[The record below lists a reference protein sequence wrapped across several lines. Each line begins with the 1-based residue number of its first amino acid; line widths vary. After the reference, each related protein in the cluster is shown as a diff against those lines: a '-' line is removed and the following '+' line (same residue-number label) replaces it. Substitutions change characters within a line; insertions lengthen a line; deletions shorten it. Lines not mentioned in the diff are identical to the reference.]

1 MFAALLHARKM
12 LSLQPEC
19 VRFDIYRTAAVL
31 EQNQGSQRANAF
43 LISFCKKAL
52 PRLELVAKKYECAGI
67 NNNASAAIFG
77 GHFDTELMQ
86 YLASRMVNMVAR
98 YNRLPDMARADID
111 LLAADIANFTRAELA
126 NIDDTGF
133 SELKTLYTWY
143 MRAGIISLQFNVTPP
158 HWERVTKKYVGEDE
172 IAPAITRMFN
182 EVWWRGRLR
191 RIAAAW
197 REHLLIAA
205 GNVSKKKHAY
215 ASKNCV
221 TDWREQKRRT
231 REFLKGLDLE
241 DEDGN
246 RISLIEKYDGSVA
259 NPAIRR
265 CELMTRIRGFE
276 NICNELGYVGEFY
289 TLTAPSKYHATTK
302 AGYRNTKWKGASPS
316 DTQSYLTGLW
326 ARIRAKLHREEIRIF
341 GIRVAEPH
349 HDGTPHW
356 HMLMFMLPEDVERVR
371 LIIRDYAREEDHH
384 ELRSDKAKKARFHAE
399 AIDPEKGSA
408 TGYVAK
414 YISKNIDGY
423 ALDGETDDESGELL
437 KETAPAVSAWAA
449 RWHIRQFQF
458 IGGAPVTVYRELRRL
473 ADTETAHGL
482 SVEFAA
488 VHDAA
493 DAGDWAGYVNAQGGP
508 FVRRD
513 DLQVRTLYEPRAEF
527 NQYGEETVCIRGVY
541 DSAIGAGT
549 PILTRLT
556 QWKIVP
562 KRAVDLD
569 VDVKGA
575 PAPSRSSVNNCTGSE
590 NDPPILDLSKPLSRR
605 ERRELANR
613 LRKQKPAIRRKF
625 IHGTDEQY
633 AAIAKTIDEIYLTT
647 GTIISRCEALHLM
660 SGGKSCF
667 NGKWLRGTGEGE
679 VFSAAPSHQAQ
690 ARKILSRVA
699 ALAGGKGGMK
709 GNVHPYHAHTVY
721 DAAIFLHTFYQF
733 VILYVYTV
741 SRRGGCVNRELNE
754 HVMIER
760 VEMIARLTAESA
772 CQEKDREI
780 ALNLIAEIARG
791 NLIKN
796 DSFSVVFS
804 AEPVGKKLKKE
815 HEVRI
820 NITLDKDQKIE
831 QSLIDAFQSELTR
844 RVATIFPSTRVFVR
858 KGSITGVELTG
869 VENDSDRERL
879 DNILQEVWEDESWR

>member
-1 MFAALLHARKM
+1 MGQYQADQTVLIIAMPLMHNTTVAYAYPWNAPRSAIASPYLTYDQQHRRDRMFAALLHARKV

-19 VRFDIYRTAAVL
+19 VRFDVYRTAAVL

-52 PRLELVAKKYECAGI
+52 PRLELVAKKYECASI
-67 NNNASAAIFG
+67 DSKVSAAVFG
-77 GHFDTELMQ
+77 GHFDTEIMQ

-98 YNRLPDMARADID
+98 YNRLPDMSRADID
-111 LLAADIANFTRAELA
+111 LLAADIANFIRAELA
-126 NIDDTGF
+126 DNDDAGF
-133 SELKTLYTWY
+133 SELKTLYSWY
-143 MRAGIISLQFNVTPP
+143 MRAGFISMQFNVTPP
-158 HWERVTKKYVGEDE
+158 HWERVTKKYVGQDE
-172 IAPAITRMFN
+172 IAPAVMRMFN

-191 RIAAAW
+191 RIAASW
-197 REHLLIAA
+197 REHLQIAV
-205 GNVSKKKHAY
+205 GNVSKKRHAY

-276 NICNELGYVGEFY
+276 NICNDLGYVGEFY

-302 AGYRNTKWKGASPS
+302 AGYRNSKWNGASPS

-371 LIIRDYAREEDHH
+371 LIIRDYAWEEDHH
-384 ELRSDKAKKARFHAE
+384 ELRSEKAKKARFHAE

-513 DLQVRTLYEPRAEF
+513 DLQVRTLYEPRTEF

-541 DSAIGAGT
+541 DAAVGAGT

-562 KRAVDLD
+562 KRAVDLA

-590 NDPPILDLSKPLSRR
+590 SDPPILDLTKPLSRH

-613 LRKQKPAIRRKF
+613 LRKQKPSTRRKF
-625 IHGTDEQY
+625 IHGTDEQK
-633 AAIAKTIDEIYLTT
+633 AALSKTIDEVQLTT
-647 GTIISRCEALHLM
+647 GITISRGEALHLM
-660 SGGKSCF
+660 AGGKSCF
-667 NGKWLRGTGEGE
+667 NGKWLCGTAKGEL
-679 VFSAAPSHQAQ
+679 FSAAPSLQAQ
-690 ARKILSRVA
+690 ARRILSRVA
-699 ALAGGKGGMK
+699 DLAGA
-709 GNVHPYHAHTVY
+709 VT
-721 DAAIFLHTFYQF
+721 
-733 VILYVYTV
+733 
-741 SRRGGCVNRELNE
+741 
-754 HVMIER
+754 
-760 VEMIARLTAESA
+760 
-772 CQEKDREI
+772 
-780 ALNLIAEIARG
+780 
-791 NLIKN
+791 KN
-796 DSFSVVFS
+796 
-804 AEPVGKKLKKE
+804 
-815 HEVRI
+815 
-820 NITLDKDQKIE
+820 
-831 QSLIDAFQSELTR
+831 
-844 RVATIFPSTRVFVR
+844 
-858 KGSITGVELTG
+858 GS
-869 VENDSDRERL
+869 
-879 DNILQEVWEDESWR
+879 

>member
-1 MFAALLHARKM
+1 MPSLRGTHAVAPRSAIASPYLTYEQQHRRDRMFAALLHARKM

-19 VRFDIYRTAAVL
+19 VRSDISRTAAML

-67 NNNASAAIFG
+67 NSNVSASVFG
-77 GHFDTELMQ
+77 GHFDTRLMQ

-98 YNRLPDMARADID
+98 YNRLPDMSRADID
-111 LLAADIANFTRAELA
+111 LLAADIANFIRAELA
-126 NIDDTGF
+126 EHDDADSDLG
-133 SELKTLYTWY
+133 ELATLHGWY
-143 MRAGIISLQFNVTPP
+143 MRAGLMALQFGVTPP
-158 HWERVTKKYVGEDE
+158 HWAGLTTKYFDQDKA
-172 IAPAITRMFN
+172 APAIMRMFSD
-182 EVWWRGRLR
+182 VWWRGRLR
-191 RIAAAW
+191 RVAASW
-197 REHLLIAA
+197 REHLQIAI

-231 REFLKGLDLE
+231 REFLKGLELE

-259 NPAIRR
+259 NSAIRR

-302 AGYRNTKWKGASPS
+302 AGYRNGKWNGASPS
-316 DTQSYLTGLW
+316 DTQTYLTSLW

-371 LIIRDYAREEDHH
+371 HIIRDYAWEEDRH

-408 TGYVAK
+408 TGYIAK

-423 ALDGETDDESGELL
+423 ALDGEKDVENGELL

-473 ADTETAHGL
+473 ADTDTAHGL

-493 DAGDWAGYVNAQGGP
+493 DAGDWAGYVNAQGGA

-513 DLQVRTLYEPRAEF
+513 DLQVRTLYEPRTGF

-541 DSAIGAGT
+541 DSAVGAGT
-549 PILTRLT
+549 PILTRLK

-562 KRAVDLD
+562 KRAVDLA

-590 NDPPILDLSKPLSRR
+590 SNPQILDLTKPLSRR
-605 ERRELANR
+605 ERRELTNR
-613 LRKQKPAIRRKF
+613 LRTKKPTVRRQF
-625 IHGTDEQY
+625 IHGTDEQR
-633 AAIAKTIDEIYLTT
+633 AAIEKTIDEIHLTT
-647 GTIISRCEALHLM
+647 GITISRSEALHLM
-660 SGGKSCF
+660 AGGKSCF
-667 NGKWLRGTGEGE
+667 NEKWCTG
-679 VFSAAPSHQAQ
+679 SACGQIFPASPSHETK
-690 ARKILSRVA
+690 ARIQRDKAKKILKRFSN
-699 ALAGGKGGMK
+699 LS
-709 GNVHPYHAHTVY
+709 VY
-721 DAAIFLHTFYQF
+721 
-733 VILYVYTV
+733 
-741 SRRGGCVNRELNE
+741 
-754 HVMIER
+754 
-760 VEMIARLTAESA
+760 ARLKT
-772 CQEKDREI
+772 
-780 ALNLIAEIARG
+780 
-791 NLIKN
+791 
-796 DSFSVVFS
+796 V
-804 AEPVGKKLKKE
+804 
-815 HEVRI
+815 
-820 NITLDKDQKIE
+820 
-831 QSLIDAFQSELTR
+831 
-844 RVATIFPSTRVFVR
+844 
-858 KGSITGVELTG
+858 
-869 VENDSDRERL
+869 
-879 DNILQEVWEDESWR
+879 

>member
-1 MFAALLHARKM
+1 MTKYTFAYPWNAPRSAIASPYLTYDQQYRRDRMFAALLHAKKV

-19 VRFDIYRTAAVL
+19 VRFDVYRTATVL

-52 PRLELVAKKYECAGI
+52 PRLELVAKKYENAGI
-67 NNNASAAIFG
+67 NSNVSTAVFG
-77 GHFDTELMQ
+77 GHFDTRLMQ
-86 YLASRMVNMVAR
+86 YLASRMVNLVAR
-98 YNRLPDMARADID
+98 YNRLPDMSRADVD
-111 LLAADIANFTRAELA
+111 LLAGDIANFIRSELA
-126 NIDDTGF
+126 NIDDSGF
-133 SELKTLYTWY
+133 GELKTLYTWY
-143 MRAGIISLQFNVTPP
+143 MHAGFISLQFNVTPP
-158 HWERVTKKYVGEDE
+158 HWERVANKYFNKDD
-172 IAPAITRMFN
+172 IAPAVIRMFT
-182 EVWWRGRLR
+182 ESWWRNRLR
-191 RIAAAW
+191 RVASAW
-197 REHLLIAA
+197 REHLQIAV

-302 AGYRNTKWKGASPS
+302 AGYRNSKWNGASPS

-371 LIIRDYAREEDHH
+371 LIIRDYAWEEDHH

-493 DAGDWAGYVNAQGGP
+493 DVGDWAGYVNAQGGP

-541 DSAIGAGT
+541 DSAVGAGT

-562 KRAVDLD
+562 KRAVDLA

-590 NDPPILDLSKPLSRR
+590 SEPPALDLTKPLSRR
-605 ERRELANR
+605 EKRELTNR
-613 LRKQKPAIRRKF
+613 LRKKKPAIRRKF
-625 IHGTDEQY
+625 IHGTDEQN
-633 AAIAKTIDEIYLTT
+633 AAIAKTIDEVHLTT
-647 GTIISRCEALHLM
+647 SNTISRGEALHLM
-660 SGGKSCF
+660 AGGKSCF
-667 NGKWLRGTGEGE
+667 DGKWLRGTARGEI
-679 VFSAAPSHQAQ
+679 FSAAPSHEAK
-690 ARKILSRVA
+690 ARKILNRVA
-699 ALAGGKGGMK
+699 
-709 GNVHPYHAHTVY
+709 V
-721 DAAIFLHTFYQF
+721 
-733 VILYVYTV
+733 
-741 SRRGGCVNRELNE
+741 
-754 HVMIER
+754 
-760 VEMIARLTAESA
+760 
-772 CQEKDREI
+772 
-780 ALNLIAEIARG
+780 IAE
-791 NLIKN
+791 
-796 DSFSVVFS
+796 
-804 AEPVGKKLKKE
+804 
-815 HEVRI
+815 
-820 NITLDKDQKIE
+820 
-831 QSLIDAFQSELTR
+831 LTTKCNR
-844 RVATIFPSTRVFVR
+844 
-858 KGSITGVELTG
+858 
-869 VENDSDRERL
+869 
-879 DNILQEVWEDESWR
+879 

>member
-1 MFAALLHARKM
+1 MFAALLHARKV

-19 VRFDIYRTAAVL
+19 VRFDIYRTATVL

-52 PRLELVAKKYECAGI
+52 PRLELVAKKYECVGI
-67 NNNASAAIFG
+67 NSNVSAAVFD
-77 GHFDTELMQ
+77 GHFDTQLMQ

-98 YNRLPDMARADID
+98 FNRLPDMSRADID
-111 LLAADIANFTRAELA
+111 LLAADIANFIRAELA
-126 NIDDTGF
+126 DIDDTGF

-143 MRAGIISLQFNVTPP
+143 MRAGFISLQFNVTPP
-158 HWERVTKKYVGEDE
+158 KWERVTKKYFCEDE
-172 IAPAITRMFN
+172 IAPAVMRMFN

-197 REHLLIAA
+197 REHLQIAV
-205 GNVSKKKHAY
+205 GNVSKKRHAY

-241 DEDGN
+241 DEEGN

-265 CELMTRIRGFE
+265 CELMARIRGFE

-302 AGYRNTKWKGASPS
+302 AGYRNSKWNGASPS
-316 DTQSYLTGLW
+316 DTQNYLTGLW

-371 LIIRDYAREEDHH
+371 LIIRDYAWEEDHY

-458 IGGAPVTVYRELRRL
+458 IGGAPVTVYRELRRM
-473 ADTETAHGL
+473 ADPETARAL

-493 DAGDWAGYVNAQGGP
+493 HYGRWADYVNAQGGP

-513 DLQVRTLYEPRAEF
+513 DLQVRTLYEPRTEF
-527 NQYGEETVCIRGVY
+527 NQYGEETVCIKGVY
-541 DSAIGAGT
+541 DASIGAGS

-562 KRAVDLD
+562 KRAVDLA

-575 PAPSRSSVNNCTGSE
+575 SAPSRSSVNNCTGSE
-590 NDPPILDLSKPLSRR
+590 SDPPELDLSKPLSRR
-605 ERRELANR
+605 ERRELTNR
-613 LRKQKPAIRRKF
+613 LRKQKPQIRRKF
-625 IHGTDEQY
+625 IHGTNEQY
-633 AAIAKTIDEIYLTT
+633 AVLAKIIDEIHLTT
-647 GTIISRCEALHLM
+647 GIAISRGEALHLM
-660 SGGKSCF
+660 GGGKSCF
-667 NGKWLRGTGEGE
+667 DGKWLRGTAKGEI
-679 VFSAAPSHQAQ
+679 FSAAPSHQARAKEHQ
-690 ARKILSRVA
+690 TKATEILNRVA
-699 ALAGGKGGMK
+699 VLAEL
-709 GNVHPYHAHTVY
+709 
-721 DAAIFLHTFYQF
+721 AIKT
-733 VILYVYTV
+733 
-741 SRRGGCVNRELNE
+741 
-754 HVMIER
+754 
-760 VEMIARLTAESA
+760 
-772 CQEKDREI
+772 
-780 ALNLIAEIARG
+780 
-791 NLIKN
+791 
-796 DSFSVVFS
+796 
-804 AEPVGKKLKKE
+804 
-815 HEVRI
+815 
-820 NITLDKDQKIE
+820 
-831 QSLIDAFQSELTR
+831 
-844 RVATIFPSTRVFVR
+844 
-858 KGSITGVELTG
+858 
-869 VENDSDRERL
+869 
-879 DNILQEVWEDESWR
+879 

>member
-1 MFAALLHARKM
+1 MFAALLHARKV
-12 LSLQPEC
+12 LSLQPES
-19 VRFDIYRTAAVL
+19 VRFDVYRTAAVL

-52 PRLELVAKKYECAGI
+52 PRLELVANKYECAGI
-67 NNNASAAIFG
+67 NSNVSAAVFD
-77 GHFDTELMQ
+77 GHFDTQLMQ

-98 YNRLPDMARADID
+98 FNRLPDMSRADID
-111 LLAADIANFTRAELA
+111 LLAADIANFIRAELA
-126 NIDDTGF
+126 DIDDTGF

-143 MRAGIISLQFNVTPP
+143 MRAGFISLQFNVTPP
-158 HWERVTKKYVGEDE
+158 KWERVTKKYFGEDE
-172 IAPAITRMFN
+172 IAPAVMRMFN

-191 RIAAAW
+191 RIASAW
-197 REHLLIAA
+197 REHLQIAV
-205 GNVSKKKHAY
+205 GNVSKKKYAY

-302 AGYRNTKWKGASPS
+302 AGYRNRKWNGASPS

-371 LIIRDYAREEDHH
+371 LIIRDYAWEEDRH

-482 SVEFAA
+482 SIEFAA

-527 NQYGEETVCIRGVY
+527 NQYGEETICIRGVY
-541 DSAIGAGT
+541 DSAVGAGT

-562 KRAVDLD
+562 KRAVDLA

-590 NDPPILDLSKPLSRR
+590 SDLPILDLTKSLSRR
-605 ERRELANR
+605 ERRELTNR

-625 IHGTDEQY
+625 IHGTDEQN
-633 AAIAKTIDEIYLTT
+633 AAIAKTIDEIHLTT
-647 GTIISRCEALHLM
+647 GITISRGEALHLM
-660 SGGKSCF
+660 AGGKSCF
-667 NGKWLRGTGEGE
+667 DGKWLRGTAKGEI
-679 VFSAAPSHQAQ
+679 FSATPSHQTKAKERQ
-690 ARKILSRVA
+690 NTAIEILNRVA
-699 ALAGGKGGMK
+699 VLA
-709 GNVHPYHAHTVY
+709 
-721 DAAIFLHTFYQF
+721 
-733 VILYVYTV
+733 
-741 SRRGGCVNRELNE
+741 EL
-754 HVMIER
+754 
-760 VEMIARLTAESA
+760 AT
-772 CQEKDREI
+772 
-780 ALNLIAEIARG
+780 
-791 NLIKN
+791 
-796 DSFSVVFS
+796 
-804 AEPVGKKLKKE
+804 
-815 HEVRI
+815 
-820 NITLDKDQKIE
+820 KI
-831 QSLIDAFQSELTR
+831 
-844 RVATIFPSTRVFVR
+844 
-858 KGSITGVELTG
+858 
-869 VENDSDRERL
+869 
-879 DNILQEVWEDESWR
+879 

>member
-1 MFAALLHARKM
+1 MFAALLHARKV

-19 VRFDIYRTAAVL
+19 VRFDVYRTAAVL

-52 PRLELVAKKYECAGI
+52 PRLELVEKKYECMGI
-67 NNNASAAIFG
+67 DSKVSAAVFG
-77 GHFDTELMQ
+77 CHFDTEIMQ

-98 YNRLPDMARADID
+98 YNRLPDMSRADID
-111 LLAADIANFTRAELA
+111 LLAADIANFIRAELA
-126 NIDDTGF
+126 DIDDAGV

-143 MRAGIISLQFNVTPP
+143 MRAGFISLQFNVTPP
-158 HWERVTKKYVGEDE
+158 HWERVTKKYVGQDE
-172 IAPAITRMFN
+172 IAPAVMRMFN

-191 RIAAAW
+191 RIAASW
-197 REHLLIAA
+197 REHLQIAV
-205 GNVSKKKHAY
+205 GNVSKKRHAY

-302 AGYRNTKWKGASPS
+302 AGYRNSKWNGASPS

-371 LIIRDYAREEDHH
+371 LIIRDYAWDEDHN

-473 ADTETAHGL
+473 ADRETAHGL

-513 DLQVRTLYEPRAEF
+513 DLQVRTLYELRPEF

-541 DSAIGAGT
+541 DSALGAGT

-562 KRAVDLD
+562 KRAVDLA

-590 NDPPILDLSKPLSRR
+590 SDPQKLDLSKPLLRS
-605 ERRELANR
+605 ERRKLADR
-613 LRKQKPAIRRKF
+613 IRVKKVTGRRHF
-625 IHGTDEQY
+625 VHGTNDQN
-633 AAIAKTIDEIYLTT
+633 AAIARTIDKVQMNT
-647 GTIISRCEALHLM
+647 GIRISRGEALHLM
-660 SGGKSCF
+660 SGGKSRY
-667 NGKWLRGTGEGE
+667 NDKWFSGSSSGD
-679 VFSAAPSHQAQ
+679 VFRAAPAYEFK
-690 ARKILSRVA
+690 ARKILDR
-699 ALAGGKGGMK
+699 M
-709 GNVHPYHAHTVY
+709 
-721 DAAIFLHTFYQF
+721 
-733 VILYVYTV
+733 
-741 SRRGGCVNRELNE
+741 
-754 HVMIER
+754 
-760 VEMIARLTAESA
+760 ARL
-772 CQEKDREI
+772 
-780 ALNLIAEIARG
+780 ALVA
-791 NLIKN
+791 
-796 DSFSVVFS
+796 
-804 AEPVGKKLKKE
+804 KL
-815 HEVRI
+815 
-820 NITLDKDQKIE
+820 N
-831 QSLIDAFQSELTR
+831 
-844 RVATIFPSTRVFVR
+844 
-858 KGSITGVELTG
+858 
-869 VENDSDRERL
+869 N
-879 DNILQEVWEDESWR
+879 

>member
-1 MFAALLHARKM
+1 MAVQFAFPWNAPRSAIASPYLTYDQQYRRDRMFAALLHARKV

-19 VRFDIYRTAAVL
+19 VRFDIYRTATVL

-52 PRLELVAKKYECAGI
+52 PRLELVAKKYECVGI
-67 NNNASAAIFG
+67 NSNVSAAVFD
-77 GHFDTELMQ
+77 GHFDTQLMQ

-98 YNRLPDMARADID
+98 FNRLPDMSRADID
-111 LLAADIANFTRAELA
+111 LLAADIANFIRAELA
-126 NIDDTGF
+126 DIDDTGF

-143 MRAGIISLQFNVTPP
+143 MRAGFISLQFNVTPP
-158 HWERVTKKYVGEDE
+158 KWERVTKKYFCEDE
-172 IAPAITRMFN
+172 IAPAVMRMFN

-197 REHLLIAA
+197 REHLQIAV
-205 GNVSKKKHAY
+205 GNVSKKRHAY

-241 DEDGN
+241 DEEGN

-265 CELMTRIRGFE
+265 CELMARIRGFE

-302 AGYRNTKWKGASPS
+302 AGYRNSKWNGASPS
-316 DTQSYLTGLW
+316 DTQNYLTSLW

-371 LIIRDYAREEDHH
+371 LIIRDYAWEEDHY

-458 IGGAPVTVYRELRRL
+458 IGGAPVTVYRELRRM
-473 ADTETAHGL
+473 ADPETARAL

-493 DAGDWAGYVNAQGGP
+493 HYGRWADYVNAQGGP

-513 DLQVRTLYEPRAEF
+513 DLQVRTLYEPRTEF
-527 NQYGEETVCIRGVY
+527 NQYGEETVCIKGVY
-541 DSAIGAGT
+541 DASIGAGS

-562 KRAVDLD
+562 KRAVDLA

-575 PAPSRSSVNNCTGSE
+575 SAPSRSSVNNCTGSE
-590 NDPPILDLSKPLSRR
+590 SDPPELDLSKPLSRR
-605 ERRELANR
+605 ERRELTNR
-613 LRKQKPAIRRKF
+613 LRKPKPAMRRKF
-625 IHGTDEQY
+625 IHGTDEQNV
-633 AAIAKTIDEIYLTT
+633 AIAKTIDEIHLTT
-647 GTIISRCEALHLM
+647 GNTISRGEALHLIA
-660 SGGKSCF
+660 GGKSCF
-667 NGKWLRGTGEGE
+667 DGKWLRGTATGEI
-679 VFSAAPSHQAQ
+679 FTAAPSHQAKAKEHQ
-690 ARKILSRVA
+690 TKATEILNRVA
-699 ALAGGKGGMK
+699 ALA
-709 GNVHPYHAHTVY
+709 
-721 DAAIFLHTFYQF
+721 
-733 VILYVYTV
+733 
-741 SRRGGCVNRELNE
+741 EL
-754 HVMIER
+754 
-760 VEMIARLTAESA
+760 
-772 CQEKDREI
+772 
-780 ALNLIAEIARG
+780 
-791 NLIKN
+791 
-796 DSFSVVFS
+796 
-804 AEPVGKKLKKE
+804 
-815 HEVRI
+815 
-820 NITLDKDQKIE
+820 
-831 QSLIDAFQSELTR
+831 
-844 RVATIFPSTRVFVR
+844 AT
-858 KGSITGVELTG
+858 KA
-869 VENDSDRERL
+869 
-879 DNILQEVWEDESWR
+879 

>member
-1 MFAALLHARKM
+1 MTICVEYAYPWNAPRVAIASPYLTYDQQYRRDRMFAALLHARKV

-19 VRFDIYRTAAVL
+19 VRFDVYRTAAVL

-52 PRLELVAKKYECAGI
+52 PRLELVAKKYECSGI
-67 NNNASAAIFG
+67 NSSVSAAVFG

-111 LLAADIANFTRAELA
+111 LLAADIANFIRAELA
-126 NIDDTGF
+126 DIDDTGF

-143 MRAGIISLQFNVTPP
+143 MRAGFISMQFNVTPP

-172 IAPAITRMFN
+172 IAPAIARMFN
-182 EVWWRGRLR
+182 DVWWRGRLR

-197 REHLLIAA
+197 REHLQIAV
-205 GNVSKKKHAY
+205 GNVSKKRHAY

-302 AGYRNTKWKGASPS
+302 AGYRNSKWNSASPS

-371 LIIRDYAREEDHH
+371 LIIRDYAWEEDRH
-384 ELRSDKAKKARFHAE
+384 ELKSDKAKKARFHAE

-513 DLQVRTLYEPRAEF
+513 DLQVRTLYEPRPEF
-527 NQYGEETVCIRGVY
+527 NQYGEETICIRGVY
-541 DSAIGAGT
+541 DSAVGAGT

-562 KRAVDLD
+562 KRAVDLA

-590 NDPPILDLSKPLSRR
+590 SDPPELDLSKPLSRR
-605 ERRELANR
+605 ERRELTNR

-625 IHGTDEQY
+625 THGTDEQN
-633 AAIAKTIDEIYLTT
+633 AVIEKTIDEIHLTT
-647 GTIISRCEALHLM
+647 GITISRGEALHLM
-660 SGGKSCF
+660 AGGKSCF
-667 NGKWLRGTGEGE
+667 NGKWLRATAKGEI
-679 VFSAAPSHQAQ
+679 FSAAPSYQAK
-690 ARKILSRVA
+690 ARKILNRVA
-699 ALAGGKGGMK
+699 AM
-709 GNVHPYHAHTVY
+709 
-721 DAAIFLHTFYQF
+721 
-733 VILYVYTV
+733 
-741 SRRGGCVNRELNE
+741 
-754 HVMIER
+754 
-760 VEMIARLTAESA
+760 AEASKPIP
-772 CQEKDREI
+772 E
-780 ALNLIAEIARG
+780 
-791 NLIKN
+791 
-796 DSFSVVFS
+796 
-804 AEPVGKKLKKE
+804 
-815 HEVRI
+815 
-820 NITLDKDQKIE
+820 
-831 QSLIDAFQSELTR
+831 
-844 RVATIFPSTRVFVR
+844 
-858 KGSITGVELTG
+858 
-869 VENDSDRERL
+869 
-879 DNILQEVWEDESWR
+879 

>member
-1 MFAALLHARKM
+1 MFAALLHARKG

-19 VRFDIYRTAAVL
+19 VRFDVYRTTAVL

-52 PRLELVAKKYECAGI
+52 PRLELVAKKYECMGI
-67 NNNASAAIFG
+67 NSNVSTAVFG
-77 GHFDTELMQ
+77 GYFDTRLMQ
-86 YLASRMVNMVAR
+86 YLASRMVNLVAR
-98 YNRLPDMARADID
+98 YNRLPDMSRADVD
-111 LLAADIANFTRAELA
+111 LLAGDIANFIRSELA
-126 NIDDTGF
+126 NIDDSGF
-133 SELKTLYTWY
+133 GELKTLYTWY
-143 MRAGIISLQFNVTPP
+143 MHAGFISLQFNVTPP
-158 HWERVTKKYVGEDE
+158 HWERVANKYFNKDD
-172 IAPAITRMFN
+172 IAPAVIRMFT
-182 EVWWRGRLR
+182 ESWWRNRLR
-191 RIAAAW
+191 RVASSW
-197 REHLLIAA
+197 REHLQIAV

-276 NICNELGYVGEFY
+276 NICTELGYVGEFY

-302 AGYRNTKWKGASPS
+302 AGYRNSKWNGASPS

-371 LIIRDYAREEDHH
+371 LIIRDYAWEEDRH

-437 KETAPAVSAWAA
+437 KDTAPAVSAWAA

-527 NQYGEETVCIRGVY
+527 NQYGEETICIRGVY
-541 DSAIGAGT
+541 DSAVGADT

-562 KRAVDLD
+562 KRAVDLA

-590 NDPPILDLSKPLSRR
+590 SEPPALDLTKPLSRR
-605 ERRELANR
+605 EKRELTNR
-613 LRKQKPAIRRKF
+613 LKKKKPATRRKF
-625 IHGTDEQY
+625 THGTDEQN
-633 AAIAKTIDEIYLTT
+633 AAIAKTIDEIQLTT
-647 GTIISRCEALHLM
+647 GITISRGEALHLM
-660 SGGKSCF
+660 AGGKSCF
-667 NGKWLRGTGEGE
+667 DGKWLRGTAKGEI
-679 VFSAAPSHQAQ
+679 FSAAPSNEAKD
-690 ARKILSRVA
+690 RKILNRVA
-699 ALAGGKGGMK
+699 A
-709 GNVHPYHAHTVY
+709 
-721 DAAIFLHTFYQF
+721 
-733 VILYVYTV
+733 
-741 SRRGGCVNRELNE
+741 
-754 HVMIER
+754 
-760 VEMIARLTAESA
+760 
-772 CQEKDREI
+772 
-780 ALNLIAEIARG
+780 IAELAAKR
-791 NLIKN
+791 
-796 DSFSVVFS
+796 
-804 AEPVGKKLKKE
+804 
-815 HEVRI
+815 
-820 NITLDKDQKIE
+820 
-831 QSLIDAFQSELTR
+831 
-844 RVATIFPSTRVFVR
+844 
-858 KGSITGVELTG
+858 
-869 VENDSDRERL
+869 
-879 DNILQEVWEDESWR
+879 

>member
-1 MFAALLHARKM
+1 MKFEYAFPWNAPRPAIASPYLTYEQQYRRDRMFAALLHARKV

-19 VRFDIYRTAAVL
+19 VRFDVYRTATVL
-31 EQNQGSQRANAF
+31 EQTQGSQRANAF

-52 PRLELVAKKYECAGI
+52 PRLELVAKKYECSGI
-67 NNNASAAIFG
+67 NSNVSAAVFD
-77 GHFDTELMQ
+77 GHFDTQLMQ

-98 YNRLPDMARADID
+98 FNRLPDMSRADID
-111 LLAADIANFTRAELA
+111 LLAADIANFIRAELA
-126 NIDDTGF
+126 DIDDTGF
-133 SELKTLYTWY
+133 SELKTLYAWY
-143 MRAGIISLQFNVTPP
+143 MRAGFISLQFNVTPP
-158 HWERVTKKYVGEDE
+158 KWERVTKKYFGEDE
-172 IAPAITRMFN
+172 IAPAVMRMFN

-191 RIAAAW
+191 RIASAW
-197 REHLLIAA
+197 REHLQIAV

-231 REFLKGLDLE
+231 REFLKGLELE

-302 AGYRNTKWKGASPS
+302 AGYRNSKWNGASPS

-349 HDGTPHW
+349 HDATPHW

-371 LIIRDYAREEDHH
+371 LIIRDYAWEEDRH

-541 DSAIGAGT
+541 DSAVGAGT

-562 KRAVDLD
+562 KRAVDLA

-590 NDPPILDLSKPLSRR
+590 SDPPEIDLSKPLSRR
-605 ERRELANR
+605 ERRELTNR
-613 LRKQKPAIRRKF
+613 LRKQKPQMRRKF
-625 IHGTDEQY
+625 IHGTNEQNAV
-633 AAIAKTIDEIYLTT
+633 AAKIIDEIHLTT
-647 GTIISRCEALHLM
+647 GITISRGEALHLM
-660 SGGKSCF
+660 AGGKSCF
-667 NGKWLRGTGEGE
+667 GGKWLRGTAKGEI
-679 VFSAAPSHQAQ
+679 FSAAPSHQAK
-690 ARKILSRVA
+690 ARKILYRVA
-699 ALAGGKGGMK
+699 AM
-709 GNVHPYHAHTVY
+709 
-721 DAAIFLHTFYQF
+721 
-733 VILYVYTV
+733 
-741 SRRGGCVNRELNE
+741 
-754 HVMIER
+754 
-760 VEMIARLTAESA
+760 AEASKPMP
-772 CQEKDREI
+772 E
-780 ALNLIAEIARG
+780 
-791 NLIKN
+791 
-796 DSFSVVFS
+796 
-804 AEPVGKKLKKE
+804 
-815 HEVRI
+815 
-820 NITLDKDQKIE
+820 
-831 QSLIDAFQSELTR
+831 
-844 RVATIFPSTRVFVR
+844 
-858 KGSITGVELTG
+858 
-869 VENDSDRERL
+869 
-879 DNILQEVWEDESWR
+879 

>member
-1 MFAALLHARKM
+1 M
-12 LSLQPEC
+12 
-19 VRFDIYRTAAVL
+19 
-31 EQNQGSQRANAF
+31 EQTQGSERANSF

-52 PRLELVAKKYECAGI
+52 PRLELVAKKYECTGI
-67 NNNASAAIFG
+67 KSNVSGAVFG
-77 GHFDTELMQ
+77 GHFDTQLMQ

-98 YNRLPDMARADID
+98 FNRLPEMSRADID
-111 LLAADIANFTRAELA
+111 LLAADIANFIRGELA
-126 NIDDTGF
+126 NIDDSGF
-133 SELKTLYTWY
+133 GELRTLYAWY
-143 MRAGIISLQFNVTPP
+143 MHAGFIALQFNVTPP
-158 HWERVTKKYVGEDE
+158 HWERVTKKFFDKND
-172 IAPAITRMFN
+172 IAPAVIRLFT
-182 EVWWRGRLR
+182 ETWWRSRLR
-191 RIAAAW
+191 RVAASW
-197 REHLLIAA
+197 REHLQIAV
-205 GNVSKKKHAY
+205 GNVSKKRHAY

-302 AGYRNTKWKGASPS
+302 AGYRNSKWNGASPS

-371 LIIRDYAREEDHH
+371 LITRDYAWDEDHH

-513 DLQVRTLYEPRAEF
+513 DLQVRTLYEPRTEF

-541 DSAIGAGT
+541 DAAVGVGT

-556 QWKIVP
+556 KWKIVP

-569 VDVKGA
+569 VNVKGA
-575 PAPSRSSVNNCTGSE
+575 PAPSRSSVNNCTGNES
-590 NDPPILDLSKPLSRR
+590 DPQILDLSKPLSRR
-605 ERRELANR
+605 ERRELTKR
-613 LRKQKPAIRRKF
+613 LKKQKPVTRRQF
-625 IHGTDEQY
+625 IHGTDEEN
-633 AAIAKTIDEIYLTT
+633 AAIVKAISEVHLTT
-647 GTIISRCEALHLM
+647 GITITRGEALHLM
-660 SGGKSCF
+660 AGGKSYIT
-667 NGKWLRGTGEGE
+667 GKWLRGSSKGEIFSTTPSLDNRAKSILNRAA
-679 VFSAAPSHQAQ
+679 VLSAAC
-690 ARKILSRVA
+690 
-699 ALAGGKGGMK
+699 GK
-709 GNVHPYHAHTVY
+709 N
-721 DAAIFLHTFYQF
+721 F
-733 VILYVYTV
+733 
-741 SRRGGCVNRELNE
+741 N
-754 HVMIER
+754 
-760 VEMIARLTAESA
+760 
-772 CQEKDREI
+772 
-780 ALNLIAEIARG
+780 
-791 NLIKN
+791 
-796 DSFSVVFS
+796 
-804 AEPVGKKLKKE
+804 
-815 HEVRI
+815 
-820 NITLDKDQKIE
+820 
-831 QSLIDAFQSELTR
+831 
-844 RVATIFPSTRVFVR
+844 
-858 KGSITGVELTG
+858 
-869 VENDSDRERL
+869 
-879 DNILQEVWEDESWR
+879 

>member
-1 MFAALLHARKM
+1 MFAALLHARKV

-19 VRFDIYRTAAVL
+19 VRFDVYRTATVL

-52 PRLELVAKKYECAGI
+52 PRLELVAKKYECTGI
-67 NNNASAAIFG
+67 NSKVSAAVFG

-86 YLASRMVNMVAR
+86 YQASRMVNMVAR

-111 LLAADIANFTRAELA
+111 LLAADIANFIRSELA
-126 NIDDTGF
+126 NIDDSDFGEF
-133 SELKTLYTWY
+133 RTLYAWY
-143 MRAGIISLQFNVTPP
+143 MHAGFISQQFNVTPP
-158 HWERVTKKYVGEDE
+158 KWERVINKVFDKND
-172 IAPAITRMFN
+172 IAPAVIRMFT
-182 EVWWRGRLR
+182 ETWWRNRLR

-197 REHLLIAA
+197 REHLQIAV
-205 GNVSKKKHAY
+205 GNVSKKRHAY

-356 HMLMFMLPEDVERVR
+356 HMLMFMLPEDVERAR
-371 LIIRDYAREEDHH
+371 LIIRDYAWEEDHH

-399 AIDPEKGSA
+399 AIDPDKGSA

-562 KRAVDLD
+562 KCAVDLA

-590 NDPPILDLSKPLSRR
+590 SDPPILDLTKPLSRR
-605 ERRELANR
+605 ERRELTNR

-625 IHGTDEQY
+625 IHGTDEQN
-633 AAIAKTIDEIYLTT
+633 AALANIIDEVHLTT
-647 GTIISRCEALHLM
+647 GITISRGEALHLITN
-660 SGGKSCF
+660 GKSCI
-667 NGKWLRGTGEGE
+667 NGIWRRGTARGELLR
-679 VFSAAPSHQAQ
+679 ATPSHESKT
-690 ARKILSRVA
+690 RSIL
-699 ALAGGKGGMK
+699 
-709 GNVHPYHAHTVY
+709 
-721 DAAIFLHTFYQF
+721 
-733 VILYVYTV
+733 
-741 SRRGGCVNRELNE
+741 E
-754 HVMIER
+754 
-760 VEMIARLTAESA
+760 
-772 CQEKDREI
+772 
-780 ALNLIAEIARG
+780 
-791 NLIKN
+791 
-796 DSFSVVFS
+796 
-804 AEPVGKKLKKE
+804 
-815 HEVRI
+815 
-820 NITLDKDQKIE
+820 
-831 QSLIDAFQSELTR
+831 
-844 RVATIFPSTRVFVR
+844 RVATLAQAA
-858 KGSITGVELTG
+858 KH
-869 VENDSDRERL
+869 
-879 DNILQEVWEDESWR
+879 

>member
-1 MFAALLHARKM
+1 MHSSTVAYAYPWNAPRLAIASPYLTYDQQYRRDRMFAALLHARKV

-19 VRFDIYRTAAVL
+19 VRFDVYRTATVL
-31 EQNQGSQRANAF
+31 EQTQGSQRANVF

-52 PRLELVAKKYECAGI
+52 PRLELVAKKYECSGI
-67 NNNASAAIFG
+67 NSNVSAAVFD
-77 GHFDTELMQ
+77 GHFDTQLMQ

-98 YNRLPDMARADID
+98 FNRLPDMSRADID
-111 LLAADIANFTRAELA
+111 LLAADIANFIRAELA
-126 NIDDTGF
+126 DIDDTGF

-143 MRAGIISLQFNVTPP
+143 MRAGFISLQFNVTPP
-158 HWERVTKKYVGEDE
+158 KWERVTKKYFGEDE
-172 IAPAITRMFN
+172 IAPAVMRMFN

-191 RIAAAW
+191 RIASAW
-197 REHLLIAA
+197 REHLHIAV
-205 GNVSKKKHAY
+205 GSVSKRKHVY

-302 AGYRNTKWKGASPS
+302 AGYRNRKWNGASPS

-371 LIIRDYAREEDHH
+371 LIIRDYAWEEDRH

-482 SVEFAA
+482 SIEFAA

-513 DLQVRTLYEPRAEF
+513 DLQVRTLYESRAEF

-541 DSAIGAGT
+541 DSSLGSGT

-562 KRAVDLD
+562 KRAVDLA

-575 PAPSRSSVNNCTGSE
+575 PAPSRSSVNNCTGGES
-590 NDPPILDLSKPLSRR
+590 DPPELDLSKPLSRR
-605 ERRELANR
+605 ERRELTNR
-613 LRKQKPAIRRKF
+613 LRKQKSAMRRKF
-625 IHGTDEQY
+625 THGMDEQN
-633 AAIAKTIDEIYLTT
+633 AAIEKTIDEIHLTT
-647 GTIISRCEALHLM
+647 GITISRGEALHLM
-660 SGGKSCF
+660 AGGKSCF
-667 NGKWLRGTGEGE
+667 DGKWLRGTAKGEI
-679 VFSAAPSHQAQ
+679 FSAAPSHQVKAKEHQ
-690 ARKILSRVA
+690 TKATEILNRVA
-699 ALAGGKGGMK
+699 VLTELAM
-709 GNVHPYHAHTVY
+709 
-721 DAAIFLHTFYQF
+721 
-733 VILYVYTV
+733 
-741 SRRGGCVNRELNE
+741 
-754 HVMIER
+754 
-760 VEMIARLTAESA
+760 
-772 CQEKDREI
+772 
-780 ALNLIAEIARG
+780 
-791 NLIKN
+791 
-796 DSFSVVFS
+796 
-804 AEPVGKKLKKE
+804 
-815 HEVRI
+815 RI
-820 NITLDKDQKIE
+820 
-831 QSLIDAFQSELTR
+831 
-844 RVATIFPSTRVFVR
+844 
-858 KGSITGVELTG
+858 
-869 VENDSDRERL
+869 
-879 DNILQEVWEDESWR
+879 

>member
-1 MFAALLHARKM
+1 MRYD
-12 LSLQPEC
+12 
-19 VRFDIYRTAAVL
+19 VYRTATVL

-52 PRLELVAKKYECAGI
+52 PRLELVAKKYESAGI
-67 NNNASAAIFG
+67 NSNASTAVFG
-77 GHFDTELMQ
+77 GHFDTRLMQ
-86 YLASRMVNMVAR
+86 YLASRMVNLVAR
-98 YNRLPDMARADID
+98 YNRLPDMSRADVD
-111 LLAADIANFTRAELA
+111 LLAGDIANFIRSELA
-126 NIDDTGF
+126 NIDDSGF
-133 SELKTLYTWY
+133 GELKTLYTWY
-143 MRAGIISLQFNVTPP
+143 MHAGFISLQFNVTPP
-158 HWERVTKKYVGEDE
+158 HWERVANKYFNKDD
-172 IAPAITRMFN
+172 IAPAVIRMFT
-182 EVWWRGRLR
+182 ESWWRNRLR
-191 RIAAAW
+191 RVASAW
-197 REHLLIAA
+197 REHLQIAV
-205 GNVSKKKHAY
+205 GNVSKKRHAY

-302 AGYRNTKWKGASPS
+302 AGYRNSKWNGASPS

-371 LIIRDYAREEDHH
+371 LIIRDYAWEEDRH

-527 NQYGEETVCIRGVY
+527 NQYGEETICIRGVY
-541 DSAIGAGT
+541 DSAVGADT

-562 KRAVDLD
+562 KRAVDLA

-590 NDPPILDLSKPLSRR
+590 SDPPELDLTKPLSRR
-605 ERRELANR
+605 ERRELTNR
-613 LRKQKPAIRRKF
+613 LRKQKTAIRRKF
-625 IHGTDEQY
+625 IHGTDEQN
-633 AAIAKTIDEIYLTT
+633 AAIAKTIDEIHLTT
-647 GTIISRCEALHLM
+647 GITISRGEVLHLM
-660 SGGKSCF
+660 AGGKSCF
-667 NGKWLRGTGEGE
+667 DGKWLRGTAKGEI
-679 VFSAAPSHQAQ
+679 FSAAPSHHAK
-690 ARKILSRVA
+690 AREILNRVA
-699 ALAGGKGGMK
+699 VL
-709 GNVHPYHAHTVY
+709 
-721 DAAIFLHTFYQF
+721 
-733 VILYVYTV
+733 
-741 SRRGGCVNRELNE
+741 S
-754 HVMIER
+754 ER
-760 VEMIARLTAESA
+760 
-772 CQEKDREI
+772 
-780 ALNLIAEIARG
+780 
-791 NLIKN
+791 
-796 DSFSVVFS
+796 
-804 AEPVGKKLKKE
+804 
-815 HEVRI
+815 
-820 NITLDKDQKIE
+820 
-831 QSLIDAFQSELTR
+831 
-844 RVATIFPSTRVFVR
+844 AT
-858 KGSITGVELTG
+858 K
-869 VENDSDRERL
+869 
-879 DNILQEVWEDESWR
+879 

>member
-1 MFAALLHARKM
+1 MNKVIDTPVSAKATGEIDYAFVWNFPKQAIASPYLTYDQQHRRDRMFAALLHARKV

-19 VRFDIYRTAAVL
+19 VRFDVYRTSAVL
-31 EQNQGSQRANAF
+31 EQIQGSQRANAF

-52 PRLELVAKKYECAGI
+52 PRLELVAKKYECSGI
-67 NNNASAAIFG
+67 NSNVSAAVFD
-77 GHFDTELMQ
+77 GHFDTQLMQ

-98 YNRLPDMARADID
+98 FNRLPDMSRADID
-111 LLAADIANFTRAELA
+111 LLAADIANFIRAELA
-126 NIDDTGF
+126 DIDDTGF

-143 MRAGIISLQFNVTPP
+143 MRAGFISLQFNVTPP

-197 REHLLIAA
+197 REHLHIAA
-205 GNVSKKKHAY
+205 GNVCKKRHAY

-302 AGYRNTKWKGASPS
+302 AGYRNRKWNGASPS
-316 DTQSYLTGLW
+316 DTQSYLAGLW

-371 LIIRDYAREEDHH
+371 LIIRDYAWEEDRH

-408 TGYVAK
+408 TGYIAK

-423 ALDGETDDESGELL
+423 ALDGETDDESGALL

-473 ADTETAHGL
+473 TDTETAHGL

-493 DAGDWAGYVNAQGGP
+493 DVGDWAGYVNAQGGP

-562 KRAVDLD
+562 KRAVDLA

-575 PAPSRSSVNNCTGSE
+575 PAPSRSSVNNYTGSE
-590 NDPPILDLSKPLSRR
+590 SDPPELDLSKPLSRR
-605 ERRELANR
+605 ERRELTNR
-613 LRKQKPAIRRKF
+613 LRKQKPQIRRKF
-625 IHGTDEQY
+625 IHGTNEQNVVL
-633 AAIAKTIDEIYLTT
+633 AKIIDEIHLTT
-647 GTIISRCEALHLM
+647 GIVISRGEALHLM
-660 SGGKSCF
+660 VGGKSCF
-667 NGKWLRGTGEGE
+667 DGKWLRGTAKGEI
-679 VFSAAPSHQAQ
+679 FSAAPSHQDRAKEHQ
-690 ARKILSRVA
+690 TKATEILNRVA
-699 ALAGGKGGMK
+699 VLTELAMK
-709 GNVHPYHAHTVY
+709 
-721 DAAIFLHTFYQF
+721 I
-733 VILYVYTV
+733 
-741 SRRGGCVNRELNE
+741 
-754 HVMIER
+754 
-760 VEMIARLTAESA
+760 
-772 CQEKDREI
+772 
-780 ALNLIAEIARG
+780 
-791 NLIKN
+791 
-796 DSFSVVFS
+796 
-804 AEPVGKKLKKE
+804 
-815 HEVRI
+815 
-820 NITLDKDQKIE
+820 
-831 QSLIDAFQSELTR
+831 
-844 RVATIFPSTRVFVR
+844 
-858 KGSITGVELTG
+858 
-869 VENDSDRERL
+869 
-879 DNILQEVWEDESWR
+879 

>member
-1 MFAALLHARKM
+1 MTKYTFAYPWNAPRSAIASPYLTYDQQHRRDRMFAALLHARKV

-19 VRFDIYRTAAVL
+19 VRFDVYRTAAVL

-52 PRLELVAKKYECAGI
+52 PRLELVAKKYECTGI
-67 NNNASAAIFG
+67 NSNVSTAVFD
-77 GHFDTELMQ
+77 GHFDTQLMQ

-98 YNRLPDMARADID
+98 YNRLPDMSRADID
-111 LLAADIANFTRAELA
+111 LLAADIANFIHAELA
-126 NIDDTGF
+126 DIDDTGF
-133 SELKTLYTWY
+133 SELKTLYAWY

-158 HWERVTKKYVGEDE
+158 HWERVIKKYVGEDE
-172 IAPAITRMFN
+172 IAPAIARMFN
-182 EVWWRGRLR
+182 DVWWRGRLR

-197 REHLLIAA
+197 REHLQIAV

-215 ASKNCV
+215 ASKSCV

-241 DEDGN
+241 DEYGN
-246 RISLIEKYDGSVA
+246 RISLIEKFDGSVA

-265 CELMTRIRGFE
+265 CELMARIRGFE

-302 AGYRNTKWKGASPS
+302 AGYRNSKWNGASPS

-371 LIIRDYAREEDHH
+371 LIIRDYAWEEDRH

-458 IGGAPVTVYRELRRL
+458 IGGAPVTVYRELRRM
-473 ADTETAHGL
+473 AAPETARAL

-493 DAGDWAGYVNAQGGP
+493 HYGRWADYVNAQGGP

-513 DLQVRTLYEPRAEF
+513 DLQVRTLYEPRTEF
-527 NQYGEETVCIRGVY
+527 NQYGEETVCIKGVY
-541 DSAIGAGT
+541 DASIGAGS

-562 KRAVDLD
+562 KRAVDLA

-590 NDPPILDLSKPLSRR
+590 SDPPELDLSKPLSRR
-605 ERRELANR
+605 EKRELTNR

-625 IHGTDEQY
+625 IHGTDEQN
-633 AAIAKTIDEIYLTT
+633 AAIAKTIDEIHLTT
-647 GTIISRCEALHLM
+647 GITISRGEALHLM
-660 SGGKSCF
+660 AGGKSCF
-667 NGKWLRGTGEGE
+667 DGKWLRGTAKGEI
-679 VFSAAPSHQAQ
+679 FSAAPSHQAK
-690 ARKILSRVA
+690 ARKILNRVA
-699 ALAGGKGGMK
+699 AMAE
-709 GNVHPYHAHTVY
+709 
-721 DAAIFLHTFYQF
+721 AAKT
-733 VILYVYTV
+733 
-741 SRRGGCVNRELNE
+741 
-754 HVMIER
+754 
-760 VEMIARLTAESA
+760 
-772 CQEKDREI
+772 
-780 ALNLIAEIARG
+780 
-791 NLIKN
+791 
-796 DSFSVVFS
+796 
-804 AEPVGKKLKKE
+804 
-815 HEVRI
+815 
-820 NITLDKDQKIE
+820 NI
-831 QSLIDAFQSELTR
+831 
-844 RVATIFPSTRVFVR
+844 
-858 KGSITGVELTG
+858 
-869 VENDSDRERL
+869 
-879 DNILQEVWEDESWR
+879 

>member
-1 MFAALLHARKM
+1 MIAALLRARKE

-19 VRFDIYRTAAVL
+19 VRFDVYRTATVL
-31 EQNQGSQRANAF
+31 EQNQGNQRANAF

-52 PRLELVAKKYECAGI
+52 PRLELVAKKYESAGI
-67 NNNASAAIFG
+67 NSNVSTAVFG
-77 GHFDTELMQ
+77 GHYDTRLMQ
-86 YLASRMVNMVAR
+86 YLASRMVNLVAR
-98 YNRLPDMARADID
+98 YNRLPDMSRADVD
-111 LLAADIANFTRAELA
+111 LLAGDIANFIRSELA
-126 NIDDTGF
+126 NIDDSGF
-133 SELKTLYTWY
+133 GELKTLYIWY
-143 MRAGIISLQFNVTPP
+143 MHAGIISLQFNVTPP
-158 HWERVTKKYVGEDE
+158 HWERVANKYFNKYD
-172 IAPAITRMFN
+172 IAPAVIRMFT
-182 EVWWRGRLR
+182 ESWWRNRLR
-191 RIAAAW
+191 RVASAW
-197 REHLLIAA
+197 REHLQIAV

-302 AGYRNTKWKGASPS
+302 AGYRNSKWNGASPS

-326 ARIRAKLHREEIRIF
+326 ARIRAKLHREEVRIF

-356 HMLMFMLPEDVERVR
+356 HMLMFMLPEDVDRVR
-371 LIIRDYAREEDHH
+371 LIIRDYAWEEDRH

-423 ALDGETDDESGELL
+423 ALDGELDDESGELL

-458 IGGAPVTVYRELRRL
+458 VGGAPVTVYRELRRL
-473 ADTETAHGL
+473 ADSETAHGL

-513 DLQVRTLYEPRAEF
+513 DLQVRTLYEPRTEF

-541 DSAIGAGT
+541 DSAIGADT
-549 PILTRLT
+549 PIMTRLT

-562 KRAVDLD
+562 KRAVDLS

-590 NDPPILDLSKPLSRR
+590 SDPPILDLTKPLSRR
-605 ERRELANR
+605 ERRELTNR
-613 LRKQKPAIRRKF
+613 LRKQKPAMRRKF
-625 IHGTDEQY
+625 IHGTDEQN
-633 AAIAKTIDEIYLTT
+633 AAIAKTIDKIQLTT
-647 GTIISRCEALHLM
+647 GITISRGEALHLM
-660 SGGKSCF
+660 AGGKSCF
-667 NGKWLRGTGEGE
+667 DGKWLRGTAKGEI
-679 VFSAAPSHQAQ
+679 FSAAPSHEAK
-690 ARKILSRVA
+690 AREILNRVA
-699 ALAGGKGGMK
+699 ALA
-709 GNVHPYHAHTVY
+709 
-721 DAAIFLHTFYQF
+721 
-733 VILYVYTV
+733 
-741 SRRGGCVNRELNE
+741 
-754 HVMIER
+754 
-760 VEMIARLTAESA
+760 EM
-772 CQEKDREI
+772 
-780 ALNLIAEIARG
+780 
-791 NLIKN
+791 
-796 DSFSVVFS
+796 
-804 AEPVGKKLKKE
+804 
-815 HEVRI
+815 
-820 NITLDKDQKIE
+820 
-831 QSLIDAFQSELTR
+831 
-844 RVATIFPSTRVFVR
+844 AT
-858 KGSITGVELTG
+858 KM
-869 VENDSDRERL
+869 
-879 DNILQEVWEDESWR
+879 

>member
-1 MFAALLHARKM
+1 MFAALLHAKKV

-19 VRFDIYRTAAVL
+19 VRFDVYRTAAVL
-31 EQNQGSQRANAF
+31 EQNQSSQRANAF

-52 PRLELVAKKYECAGI
+52 PRLELVAKKYESAGI
-67 NNNASAAIFG
+67 NTNVSTAVFG
-77 GHFDTELMQ
+77 GHFDTRLMQ
-86 YLASRMVNMVAR
+86 YLASRMVNLVAR
-98 YNRLPDMARADID
+98 YNRLPDLSRADVD
-111 LLAADIANFTRAELA
+111 LLACDIANFIRSELA
-126 NIDDTGF
+126 NIDDSGF
-133 SELKTLYTWY
+133 GELKTLYTWY
-143 MRAGIISLQFNVTPP
+143 MHAGFISLQFNVNPP
-158 HWERVTKKYVGEDE
+158 HWERVANKYFNKDD
-172 IAPAITRMFN
+172 IAPAIIRMFT
-182 EVWWRGRLR
+182 ESWWRNRLR
-191 RIAAAW
+191 RVASAW
-197 REHLLIAA
+197 REHLQIAV
-205 GNVSKKKHAY
+205 GNVSKKKYAY

-302 AGYRNTKWKGASPS
+302 AGYRNSKWNGASPS

-371 LIIRDYAREEDHH
+371 LIIRDYAWEEDRH

-458 IGGAPVTVYRELRRL
+458 IGGALVTVYRELRRL

-493 DAGDWAGYVNAQGGP
+493 DVGDWAGYVNAQGGP

-527 NQYGEETVCIRGVY
+527 NQYGEETICIRGVY
-541 DSAIGAGT
+541 DSAVGADT

-562 KRAVDLD
+562 KRAVDLA

-590 NDPPILDLSKPLSRR
+590 SDPPELDLSKPLSRS
-605 ERRELANR
+605 ERRKLTAR
-613 LRKQKPAIRRKF
+613 LRDKKRVTRRDF
-625 IHGTDEQY
+625 GHGTDKQS
-633 AAIAKTIDEIYLTT
+633 AAIDRTIDEIQLTT
-647 GTIISRCEALHLM
+647 KR
-660 SGGKSCF
+660 
-667 NGKWLRGTGEGE
+667 N
-679 VFSAAPSHQAQ
+679 HQP
-690 ARKILSRVA
+690 
-699 ALAGGKGGMK
+699 G
-709 GNVHPYHAHTVY
+709 
-721 DAAIFLHTFYQF
+721 
-733 VILYVYTV
+733 
-741 SRRGGCVNRELNE
+741 
-754 HVMIER
+754 
-760 VEMIARLTAESA
+760 
-772 CQEKDREI
+772 
-780 ALNLIAEIARG
+780 
-791 NLIKN
+791 
-796 DSFSVVFS
+796 
-804 AEPVGKKLKKE
+804 
-815 HEVRI
+815 
-820 NITLDKDQKIE
+820 
-831 QSLIDAFQSELTR
+831 
-844 RVATIFPSTRVFVR
+844 
-858 KGSITGVELTG
+858 
-869 VENDSDRERL
+869 
-879 DNILQEVWEDESWR
+879 

>member
-1 MFAALLHARKM
+1 MTKYTFAYPWNAPRSAIASPYLTYDQQYRRDRMFAALLHARKV

-19 VRFDIYRTAAVL
+19 VRFDVYRTAAML

-67 NNNASAAIFG
+67 NSNVSAAVFD
-77 GHFDTELMQ
+77 GHFDTQLMQ

-98 YNRLPDMARADID
+98 FNRLPDMSRADID
-111 LLAADIANFTRAELA
+111 LLAADIANFIRAELA
-126 NIDDTGF
+126 DIDDTGF

-143 MRAGIISLQFNVTPP
+143 MRAGFISLQFNVTPP
-158 HWERVTKKYVGEDE
+158 KWERVTKKYFGEDE
-172 IAPAITRMFN
+172 IAPAVMRMFN
-182 EVWWRGRLR
+182 EVWWRGSLR
-191 RIAAAW
+191 RIASAW
-197 REHLLIAA
+197 REHLQIAV

-215 ASKNCV
+215 ASKSCV

-241 DEDGN
+241 DEYGN
-246 RISLIEKYDGSVA
+246 RISLIEKFDGSVA

-265 CELMTRIRGFE
+265 CELMARIRGFE

-302 AGYRNTKWKGASPS
+302 AGYRNSKWNGASPS

-371 LIIRDYAREEDHH
+371 LIIRDYAWEEDRH

-437 KETAPAVSAWAA
+437 KESAPAVSAWAA

-458 IGGAPVTVYRELRRL
+458 IGGAPVTVYRELRRM
-473 ADTETAHGL
+473 ADPETARAL

-493 DAGDWAGYVNAQGGP
+493 HYGRWADYVNAQGGP

-513 DLQVRTLYEPRAEF
+513 DLQVRTLYEPRTEF
-527 NQYGEETVCIRGVY
+527 NQYGEETVCIKGVY
-541 DSAIGAGT
+541 DASIGAGS

-562 KRAVDLD
+562 KRAVDLA

-575 PAPSRSSVNNCTGSE
+575 SAPSRSSVNNCTGSE
-590 NDPPILDLSKPLSRR
+590 SDPPELDLSNPLSRR
-605 ERRELANR
+605 ERRELTNR

-625 IHGTDEQY
+625 IHGTDEQN
-633 AAIAKTIDEIYLTT
+633 AAIAKTIDEIQLTT
-647 GTIISRCEALHLM
+647 GITIGRGEALHLM
-660 SGGKSCF
+660 AGGKSCF
-667 NGKWLRGTGEGE
+667 DGKWLRGTAKGEI
-679 VFSAAPSHQAQ
+679 FLAAPSHQAK
-690 ARKILSRVA
+690 ARKILYRVA
-699 ALAGGKGGMK
+699 AM
-709 GNVHPYHAHTVY
+709 
-721 DAAIFLHTFYQF
+721 
-733 VILYVYTV
+733 
-741 SRRGGCVNRELNE
+741 
-754 HVMIER
+754 
-760 VEMIARLTAESA
+760 AEASKPMP
-772 CQEKDREI
+772 E
-780 ALNLIAEIARG
+780 
-791 NLIKN
+791 
-796 DSFSVVFS
+796 
-804 AEPVGKKLKKE
+804 
-815 HEVRI
+815 
-820 NITLDKDQKIE
+820 
-831 QSLIDAFQSELTR
+831 
-844 RVATIFPSTRVFVR
+844 
-858 KGSITGVELTG
+858 
-869 VENDSDRERL
+869 
-879 DNILQEVWEDESWR
+879 

>member
-1 MFAALLHARKM
+1 MAVQFAFPWNAPRSAIASPYLTYDQQHRRDRMFAALLHARKV

-19 VRFDIYRTAAVL
+19 VRFDVYRTAAVL

-52 PRLELVAKKYECAGI
+52 PRLELVAKKYECIGI
-67 NNNASAAIFG
+67 NSKVSAAVFG

-111 LLAADIANFTRAELA
+111 LLAADIANFIRAELA
-126 NIDDTGF
+126 NIDDSDFGEF
-133 SELKTLYTWY
+133 RTLYAWY
-143 MRAGIISLQFNVTPP
+143 MHAGFISQQFNVTPP
-158 HWERVTKKYVGEDE
+158 KWERVINKVFDKND
-172 IAPAITRMFN
+172 IAPAVIRMFT
-182 EVWWRGRLR
+182 ETWWRNRLR

-197 REHLLIAA
+197 REHLQIAV
-205 GNVSKKKHAY
+205 GNVSKKRHAY

-371 LIIRDYAREEDHH
+371 LIIRDYAWEEDHH

-562 KRAVDLD
+562 KCTVDLA

-590 NDPPILDLSKPLSRR
+590 SDPTILDLTKPLSRR
-605 ERRELANR
+605 ERRELASR
-613 LRKQKPAIRRKF
+613 LRKQKPSKRRKF
-625 IHGTDEQY
+625 IHGTDEQK
-633 AAIAKTIDEIYLTT
+633 AALSKTIDEIHLTT
-647 GTIISRCEALHLM
+647 GITISRGEALHLM

-667 NGKWLRGTGEGE
+667 NGKWLRGTAKGE
-679 VFSAAPSHQAQ
+679 VFSAAPSQQSQ
-690 ARKILSRVA
+690 ARRILSRVA
-699 ALAGGKGGMK
+699 ALAE
-709 GNVHPYHAHTVY
+709 
-721 DAAIFLHTFYQF
+721 AATKI
-733 VILYVYTV
+733 
-741 SRRGGCVNRELNE
+741 
-754 HVMIER
+754 
-760 VEMIARLTAESA
+760 
-772 CQEKDREI
+772 
-780 ALNLIAEIARG
+780 
-791 NLIKN
+791 
-796 DSFSVVFS
+796 DS
-804 AEPVGKKLKKE
+804 
-815 HEVRI
+815 
-820 NITLDKDQKIE
+820 
-831 QSLIDAFQSELTR
+831 
-844 RVATIFPSTRVFVR
+844 
-858 KGSITGVELTG
+858 
-869 VENDSDRERL
+869 
-879 DNILQEVWEDESWR
+879 

>member
-1 MFAALLHARKM
+1 MFAALLHARKV

-19 VRFDIYRTAAVL
+19 VRFDVYRTAAVL

-52 PRLELVAKKYECAGI
+52 PRLELVAKKYECTGI
-67 NNNASAAIFG
+67 NSKVSAAVFG

-111 LLAADIANFTRAELA
+111 LLAADIANFIRAELA
-126 NIDDTGF
+126 NIDD
-133 SELKTLYTWY
+133 SEFGEFRTLHAWY
-143 MRAGIISLQFNVTPP
+143 MHAGFISQQFNVTPP
-158 HWERVTKKYVGEDE
+158 KWERVINKVFDKND
-172 IAPAITRMFN
+172 IAPAVIRMFT
-182 EVWWRGRLR
+182 ETWWRNRLR

-197 REHLLIAA
+197 REHLHIAV
-205 GNVSKKKHAY
+205 GNVSKKRHAY

-302 AGYRNTKWKGASPS
+302 AGYRNTKWEGASPS

-371 LIIRDYAREEDHH
+371 LIIRDYAWEEDHN

-562 KRAVDLD
+562 KCAVDLA

-590 NDPPILDLSKPLSRR
+590 SDPPILDLTKPLSRR
-605 ERRELANR
+605 ERRELTNR

-625 IHGTDEQY
+625 IHGTDEQN
-633 AAIAKTIDEIYLTT
+633 AALANIIDEVHLTT
-647 GTIISRCEALHLM
+647 GITISRGEALHLIT
-660 SGGKSCF
+660 GGKSCI
-667 NGKWLRGTGEGE
+667 NGIWRRGTARGELLR
-679 VFSAAPSHQAQ
+679 ATPSHESKT
-690 ARKILSRVA
+690 RSIL
-699 ALAGGKGGMK
+699 
-709 GNVHPYHAHTVY
+709 
-721 DAAIFLHTFYQF
+721 
-733 VILYVYTV
+733 
-741 SRRGGCVNRELNE
+741 E
-754 HVMIER
+754 
-760 VEMIARLTAESA
+760 
-772 CQEKDREI
+772 
-780 ALNLIAEIARG
+780 
-791 NLIKN
+791 
-796 DSFSVVFS
+796 
-804 AEPVGKKLKKE
+804 
-815 HEVRI
+815 
-820 NITLDKDQKIE
+820 
-831 QSLIDAFQSELTR
+831 
-844 RVATIFPSTRVFVR
+844 RVATLAQAA
-858 KGSITGVELTG
+858 KH
-869 VENDSDRERL
+869 
-879 DNILQEVWEDESWR
+879 

>member
-1 MFAALLHARKM
+1 MRVSVNYAYPWNAPRSAIASPYLTYDQQYRRDRMFAALLHARKG

-19 VRFDIYRTAAVL
+19 VRFDVYRTTAVL

-52 PRLELVAKKYECAGI
+52 PRLELVAKKYECMGI
-67 NNNASAAIFG
+67 NSNVSTAVFG
-77 GHFDTELMQ
+77 GYFDTRLMQ
-86 YLASRMVNMVAR
+86 YLASRMVNLVAR
-98 YNRLPDMARADID
+98 YNRLPDMSRADVD
-111 LLAADIANFTRAELA
+111 LLAGDIANFIRSELA
-126 NIDDTGF
+126 NIDDSGF
-133 SELKTLYTWY
+133 GELKTLYTWY
-143 MRAGIISLQFNVTPP
+143 MHAGFISLQFNVTPP
-158 HWERVTKKYVGEDE
+158 HWERVANKYFNKDD
-172 IAPAITRMFN
+172 IAPAVIRMFT
-182 EVWWRGRLR
+182 ESWWRNRLR
-191 RIAAAW
+191 RVASAW
-197 REHLLIAA
+197 REHLQIAV

-302 AGYRNTKWKGASPS
+302 AGYRNSKWNGASPS

-371 LIIRDYAREEDHH
+371 LIIRDYAWEEDRH

-437 KETAPAVSAWAA
+437 KDTAPAVSAWAA

-527 NQYGEETVCIRGVY
+527 NQYGEETICIRGVY
-541 DSAIGAGT
+541 DSAVGADT

-562 KRAVDLD
+562 KRAVDLA

-590 NDPPILDLSKPLSRR
+590 SDPPELDLSKPLSRS
-605 ERRELANR
+605 ERRKLTTR
-613 LRKQKPAIRRKF
+613 LRDKKRVIRRDF
-625 IHGTDEQY
+625 VHGTDKQS
-633 AAIAKTIDEIYLTT
+633 AAIERTIDEIQLMT
-647 GTIISRCEALHLM
+647 GESISRGEAIHL
-660 SGGKSCF
+660 
-667 NGKWLRGTGEGE
+667 
-679 VFSAAPSHQAQ
+679 
-690 ARKILSRVA
+690 
-699 ALAGGKGGMK
+699 LAGGKSNINGKWCRGSAN
-709 GNVHPYHAHTVY
+709 GE
-721 DAAIFLHTFYQF
+721 IFRATPSNEARAEANRGKARE
-733 VILYVYTV
+733 IL
-741 SRRGGCVNRELNE
+741 NR
-754 HVMIER
+754 V
-760 VEMIARLTAESA
+760 ARLA
-772 CQEKDREI
+772 D
-780 ALNLIAEIARG
+780 
-791 NLIKN
+791 
-796 DSFSVVFS
+796 VFK
-804 AEPVGKKLKKE
+804 A
-815 HEVRI
+815 
-820 NITLDKDQKIE
+820 NC
-831 QSLIDAFQSELTR
+831 
-844 RVATIFPSTRVFVR
+844 
-858 KGSITGVELTG
+858 
-869 VENDSDRERL
+869 
-879 DNILQEVWEDESWR
+879 

>member
-1 MFAALLHARKM
+1 MTKYTFAYPWNAPRSAIASPYLTYDQQHRRDRMFAALLHARKV

-19 VRFDIYRTAAVL
+19 VRFDVYRTAAVL

-52 PRLELVAKKYECAGI
+52 PRLELVAKKYECTGI
-67 NNNASAAIFG
+67 NSNVSTAVFD
-77 GHFDTELMQ
+77 GHFDTQLMQ

-98 YNRLPDMARADID
+98 YNRLPDMSRADID
-111 LLAADIANFTRAELA
+111 LLAADIANFIHAELA
-126 NIDDTGF
+126 DIDDTGF
-133 SELKTLYTWY
+133 SELKTLYAWY

-158 HWERVTKKYVGEDE
+158 HWERVIKKYVGEDE
-172 IAPAITRMFN
+172 IAPAIARMFN
-182 EVWWRGRLR
+182 DVWWRGRLR

-197 REHLLIAA
+197 REHLQIAV

-215 ASKNCV
+215 ASKSCV

-241 DEDGN
+241 DEYGN
-246 RISLIEKYDGSVA
+246 RISLIEKFDGSVA

-265 CELMTRIRGFE
+265 CELMARIRGFE

-302 AGYRNTKWKGASPS
+302 AGYRNSKWNGASPS

-371 LIIRDYAREEDHH
+371 LIIRDYAWEEDRH

-458 IGGAPVTVYRELRRL
+458 IGGAPVTVYRELRRM
-473 ADTETAHGL
+473 ADPETARAL

-493 DAGDWAGYVNAQGGP
+493 HYGRWADYVNAQGGP

-513 DLQVRTLYEPRAEF
+513 DLQVRTLYEPRTEF
-527 NQYGEETVCIRGVY
+527 NQYGEETVCIKGVY
-541 DSAIGAGT
+541 DASIGAGS

-562 KRAVDLD
+562 KRAVDLA

-590 NDPPILDLSKPLSRR
+590 SDPPELDLSKPLSRR
-605 ERRELANR
+605 EKRELTNR

-625 IHGTDEQY
+625 IHGTDEQN
-633 AAIAKTIDEIYLTT
+633 AAIAKTIDEIHLTT
-647 GTIISRCEALHLM
+647 GITISRGEALHLM
-660 SGGKSCF
+660 AGGKSCF
-667 NGKWLRGTGEGE
+667 DGKWLRGTAKGEI
-679 VFSAAPSHQAQ
+679 FSAAPSHQAK
-690 ARKILSRVA
+690 ARKILNRVA
-699 ALAGGKGGMK
+699 AMAE
-709 GNVHPYHAHTVY
+709 
-721 DAAIFLHTFYQF
+721 AAKT
-733 VILYVYTV
+733 
-741 SRRGGCVNRELNE
+741 
-754 HVMIER
+754 
-760 VEMIARLTAESA
+760 
-772 CQEKDREI
+772 
-780 ALNLIAEIARG
+780 
-791 NLIKN
+791 
-796 DSFSVVFS
+796 
-804 AEPVGKKLKKE
+804 
-815 HEVRI
+815 
-820 NITLDKDQKIE
+820 NI
-831 QSLIDAFQSELTR
+831 
-844 RVATIFPSTRVFVR
+844 
-858 KGSITGVELTG
+858 
-869 VENDSDRERL
+869 
-879 DNILQEVWEDESWR
+879 

>member
-1 MFAALLHARKM
+1 MRVSVNYAYPWNAPRSAIASPYLTYDQQYRRDRMFVALLHARKV

-19 VRFDIYRTAAVL
+19 VRFDVYRTAAVL
-31 EQNQGSQRANAF
+31 EQNQSSQRANAF

-52 PRLELVAKKYECAGI
+52 PRLELVAKKYECVGI
-67 NNNASAAIFG
+67 NSNVSTPVFG
-77 GHFDTELMQ
+77 GHFDTQLMQ

-98 YNRLPDMARADID
+98 YNHLPDMSRADID
-111 LLAADIANFTRAELA
+111 LLAADIANFIRAELA
-126 NIDDTGF
+126 DIDDTGS

-143 MRAGIISLQFNVTPP
+143 MRAGIISMQFNITPL

-172 IAPAITRMFN
+172 IAPAIARMFN
-182 EVWWRGRLR
+182 DVWWRGRLR

-197 REHLLIAA
+197 REHLQIAV

-246 RISLIEKYDGSVA
+246 RINLIEKYDGSVA

-302 AGYRNTKWKGASPS
+302 AGYRNSKWNGASPS
-316 DTQSYLTGLW
+316 DTQCYLTGLW

-371 LIIRDYAREEDHH
+371 FIIRDYAWEEDLH
-384 ELRSDKAKKARFHAE
+384 ELRSDKAKKACFHAE

-423 ALDGETDDESGELL
+423 ALDGGTDDESGELL

-458 IGGAPVTVYRELRRL
+458 VGGAPVTVYRELRRL

-513 DLQVRTLYEPRAEF
+513 DLQVRTLYGSCAEF

-541 DSAIGAGT
+541 DSAVGAGT

-562 KRAVDLD
+562 KRAVDLA

-575 PAPSRSSVNNCTGSE
+575 PAPSRSSVNNCTRSE
-590 NDPPILDLSKPLSRR
+590 SDPPILDLTKPLSRR
-605 ERRELANR
+605 ERRELTNR

-625 IHGTDEQY
+625 IHGTDEQN
-633 AAIAKTIDEIYLTT
+633 AAIAKTIDEIHLTT
-647 GTIISRCEALHLM
+647 GIAISRGEALHLM
-660 SGGKSCF
+660 AGGKSCYG
-667 NGKWLRGTGEGE
+667 GKWLRGTAKGEI
-679 VFSAAPSHQAQ
+679 FSAAPSHQVKAK
-690 ARKILSRVA
+690 KILNRVA
-699 ALAGGKGGMK
+699 ALA
-709 GNVHPYHAHTVY
+709 
-721 DAAIFLHTFYQF
+721 
-733 VILYVYTV
+733 
-741 SRRGGCVNRELNE
+741 
-754 HVMIER
+754 
-760 VEMIARLTAESA
+760 EMTT
-772 CQEKDREI
+772 KM
-780 ALNLIAEIARG
+780 
-791 NLIKN
+791 
-796 DSFSVVFS
+796 
-804 AEPVGKKLKKE
+804 
-815 HEVRI
+815 
-820 NITLDKDQKIE
+820 
-831 QSLIDAFQSELTR
+831 
-844 RVATIFPSTRVFVR
+844 
-858 KGSITGVELTG
+858 
-869 VENDSDRERL
+869 
-879 DNILQEVWEDESWR
+879 

>member
-1 MFAALLHARKM
+1 MTKYTFAYPWNAPRSAIASPYLTYDQQHRRDRMFAALLHARKV

-19 VRFDIYRTAAVL
+19 VRFDVYRTAAVL

-52 PRLELVAKKYECAGI
+52 PRLELVAKKYECTGI
-67 NNNASAAIFG
+67 NSNVSTAVFD
-77 GHFDTELMQ
+77 GHFDTQLMQ

-98 YNRLPDMARADID
+98 YNRLPDMSRADID
-111 LLAADIANFTRAELA
+111 LLAADIANFIHAELA
-126 NIDDTGF
+126 DIDDTGF
-133 SELKTLYTWY
+133 SELKTLYAWY

-158 HWERVTKKYVGEDE
+158 HWERVIKKYVGEDE
-172 IAPAITRMFN
+172 IAPAIARMFN
-182 EVWWRGRLR
+182 DVWWRGRLR

-197 REHLLIAA
+197 REHLQIAV

-215 ASKNCV
+215 ASKSCV

-241 DEDGN
+241 DEYGN
-246 RISLIEKYDGSVA
+246 RISLIEKFDGSVA

-265 CELMTRIRGFE
+265 CELMARIRGFE

-302 AGYRNTKWKGASPS
+302 AGYRNSKWNGASPS

-371 LIIRDYAREEDHH
+371 LIIRDYAWEEDRH

-458 IGGAPVTVYRELRRL
+458 IGGAPVTVYRELRRM
-473 ADTETAHGL
+473 ADPETARAL

-493 DAGDWAGYVNAQGGP
+493 HYGRWADYVNAQGGP

-513 DLQVRTLYEPRAEF
+513 DLQVRTLYEPRTEF
-527 NQYGEETVCIRGVY
+527 NQYGEETVCIKGVY
-541 DSAIGAGT
+541 DASIGAGS

-562 KRAVDLD
+562 KRAVDLA

-590 NDPPILDLSKPLSRR
+590 SDPPELDLSKPLSRR
-605 ERRELANR
+605 EKQELTNR

-625 IHGTDEQY
+625 IHGTDEQN
-633 AAIAKTIDEIYLTT
+633 AAIAKTIDEIHLTT
-647 GTIISRCEALHLM
+647 GITISRGEALHLM
-660 SGGKSCF
+660 AGGKSCF
-667 NGKWLRGTGEGE
+667 DGKWLRGTAKGEI
-679 VFSAAPSHQAQ
+679 FSAAPSHQAK
-690 ARKILSRVA
+690 ARKILNRVA
-699 ALAGGKGGMK
+699 AMAE
-709 GNVHPYHAHTVY
+709 
-721 DAAIFLHTFYQF
+721 AAKT
-733 VILYVYTV
+733 
-741 SRRGGCVNRELNE
+741 
-754 HVMIER
+754 
-760 VEMIARLTAESA
+760 
-772 CQEKDREI
+772 
-780 ALNLIAEIARG
+780 
-791 NLIKN
+791 
-796 DSFSVVFS
+796 
-804 AEPVGKKLKKE
+804 
-815 HEVRI
+815 
-820 NITLDKDQKIE
+820 NI
-831 QSLIDAFQSELTR
+831 
-844 RVATIFPSTRVFVR
+844 
-858 KGSITGVELTG
+858 
-869 VENDSDRERL
+869 
-879 DNILQEVWEDESWR
+879 